1 MSTVS
6 DIGGAASS
14 VRRPITDAWA
24 PRVLAL
30 LRVITALLFIEHG
43 LMKLVGFP
51 APMPGLPHPL
61 PAMLILAALIE
72 VVGGG
77 LLAAGLFTRVT
88 AFIASGEM
96 AIAYFMVHA
105 QKGFWPALNLGEPA
119 ILFCFIFLYLAFAGP
134 GVWSLD
140 AQVRRRR
147 TAAP

>member
-1 MSTVS
+1 MTTLT
-6 DIGGAASS
+6 DTGGAASS
-14 VRRPITDAWA
+14 LRRPIADTWA

-30 LRVITALLFIEHG
+30 LRIMTALLFTEHG

-51 APMPGLPHPL
+51 ATQPGAPHPL

-96 AIAYFMVHA
+96 AIAYFLVHA

-134 GVWSLD
+134 GAWSLD
-140 AQVRRRR
+140 TQFRRR
-147 TAAP
+147 

>member
-1 MSTVS
+1 MTTLT
-6 DIGGAASS
+6 DTGGATSS
-14 VRRPITDAWA
+14 LRRLIADTWA

-30 LRVITALLFIEHG
+30 LRIMTALLFMEHG
-43 LMKLVGFP
+43 LMKLVAFP
-51 APMPGLPHPL
+51 AAQPGAPHPL

-96 AIAYFMVHA
+96 AIAYFLVHA

-134 GVWSLD
+134 GAWSLD
-140 AQVRRRR
+140 AQFRRR
-147 TAAP
+147 